1 MDMPDNVREFFR
13 KQGSIGGKR
22 RMKKLTPEERTE
34 IAKKAAESRWADKIA
49 KHSDKAAKSRLTRK
63 SNTRSSK

>member
-22 RMKKLTPEERTE
+22 RMRKLSPQERTE
-34 IAKKAAESRWADKIA
+34 IAR
-49 KHSDKAAKSRLTRK
+49 KAAKSRWANK
-63 SNTRSSK
+63 AGKNSNKAPNRQSDSRSSK